1 VIGLPTPAFKWNDYE
16 VPAHPGGNG
25 PELLAPEAAPATVTV
40 SIPDLSAWPT
50 PLEKAEIL
58 LQSAAEVEHALMV
71 QYLYA
76 AYSLKTVK
84 DVTDP
89 AQKAVLTETSPT
101 AWPQVLLGI
110 AREEMG
116 HLMTV
121 QNLLLLLGLAPN
133 FEREDFPPRKD
144 LYPFALNLE
153 PLTRRSLAKYVVAE
167 AAMDAAGIDDIITLA
182 KNSVGAPINR
192 VGVLY
197 GLLGLVFTAAG
208 DVDSGATGDAPWD
221 AIVRR
226 LAVAAHQQAATE
238 AWHLRD
244 KDFRTDSLSH
254 QADPEDWQVAHLRVH
269 RVADRAAAVQAIR
282 DIGEQGEG
290 PTTADE
296 LSHFA
301 RFLGMFRGQA
311 GVPPFPGAAEWLP
324 TRDVP
329 TNPKVQDITEPR
341 TRRWAELADI
351 RYALLLGLLEHYLLG
366 DVEERGVLSGWIFA
380 EMRARLGF
388 IARELTAMP
397 RVEGRDAAGAAA
409 IPFTLPADLHLPSDE
424 SGRWAVHHRR
434 TEAAIA
440 KVEEM
445 LAADAGDGA
454 SAYLAS
460 LLDSDRARIEL
471 MTDPA
476 SRPIPTSFA
485 RDILPLFRLKDA
497 QHMNFKGVDLQ
508 TYDGVR
514 ASAALILD
522 RVSNA
527 DAPMPP
533 PPDQRWTKAQT
544 DLFERWIAED
554 FPS

>member
-1 VIGLPTPAFKWNDYE
+1 MPTAAFEWSEYE
-16 VPAHPGGNG
+16 VPADASGNG
-25 PELLAPEAAPATVTV
+25 RELLAAAAPATITV
-40 SIPDLSAWPT
+40 ALPDLSAWPT
-50 PLEKAEIL
+50 PLAKAEIL

-76 AYSLKTVK
+76 AYSLKTAK
-84 DVTDP
+84 DVTEP

-121 QNLLLLLGLAPN
+121 QNLLVLLRLAPN

-144 LYPFALNLE
+144 LYPFKLHLE

-167 AAMDAAGIDDIITLA
+167 AATDAAGIDDIIAFATESA
-182 KNSVGAPINR
+182 GATINR

-197 GLLGLVFTAAG
+197 GLLGLVFTAEG
-208 DVDSGATGDAPWD
+208 DVDSGASGDEEWD

-226 LAVAAHQQAATE
+226 LAAAAYQQSAADT
-238 AWHLRD
+238 WHLRHE
-244 KDFRTDSLSH
+244 DFHADTVAH
-254 QADPEDWQVAHLRVH
+254 QADPEDWQVGHLRVH
-269 RVADRAAAVQAIR
+269 RTADRAAAVRALR
-282 DIGEQGEG
+282 DVGEQGEG
-290 PTTADE
+290 PTTAGE

-301 RFLGMFRGQA
+301 RFLAMFRGQA
-311 GVPPFPGAAEWLP
+311 GVPPFPDASDWLP

-329 TNPKVQDITEPR
+329 TDPKVSDITHPR

-351 RYALLLGLLEHYLLG
+351 RYGLLLGFLEHYLLG
-366 DVEERGVLSGWIFA
+366 DADERGVLTGWIFA
-380 EMRARLGF
+380 EMRARTGY

-397 RVEGRDAAGAAA
+397 RVDGPDAAGVAA
-409 IPFTLPADLHLPSDE
+409 IPFTLPEDLHLPSDQ
-424 SGRWAVHHRR
+424 SARWALHRRR

-440 KVEEM
+440 KLEDM
-445 LAADAGDGA
+445 RAADAADGV
-454 SAYLAS
+454 STYLAG
-460 LLDSDRARIEL
+460 LLDSDRARLDL
-471 MTDPA
+471 MTAPA
-476 SRPIPTSFA
+476 TRPIPTSFA

-522 RVSNA
+522 RVS
-527 DAPMPP
+527 DASAQMPP

-544 DLFERWIAED
+544 ELFGRWITQG
-554 FPS
+554 FPP